1 METTKIRV
9 DKWLW
14 SVRVFKTRTQATD
27 ACKRN
32 NVKIKTKSVKPSSLI
47 SIDEIIEVHKNGFNL
62 TFKVLKLISK
72 RVGSPIAITCYENL
86 TPESEMNKYSD
97 WFIGKAQPETREKGT
112 GRPTKRERRE
122 IDSFKDRIF
131 WDEEQFE

>member
-1 METTKIRV
+1 
-9 DKWLW
+9 
-14 SVRVFKTRTQATD
+14 
-27 ACKRN
+27 
-32 NVKIKTKSVKPSSLI
+32 
-47 SIDEIIEVHKNGFNL
+47 
-62 TFKVLKLISK
+62 
-72 RVGSPIAITCYENL
+72 
-86 TPESEMNKYSD
+86 MNKYSD